1 MPCRQIFPAILFLDQ
16 SGELGGAELCLAD
29 IAEFSGEGAA
39 VFLFQDG
46 PFAELLRARNIA
58 VHLATLAKTAARVDK
73 AAGLFAYLRAAPG
86 MMMLIFRGLRIAKDF
101 DLLYAN
107 TAKALIVGAVLAFV
121 LRKKF
126 CFHLHD
132 ILSADHFSAIN
143 QRLIVSLANWAEAVV
158 VNSLATAEAFQSNGG
173 KKGLVRVI
181 PNGFEVSRF
190 RTTLRRQ
197 PCELTGGIP
206 PGDFPLVGLFGRITR
221 WKGQDV
227 LIKAL
232 ADLPGVHGLIVGEA
246 LFTAEDRIFREEIRK
261 LAIDLGVADR
271 IHFVGFCRDIVPLF
285 FRVDLVVHCST
296 SPEPFGR
303 VIVEAMLAGRPVIAA
318 KAGGALE
325 IVKDHETG
333 LLVEPSDSH
342 ALAGAIHQLL
352 ENRRLAATLSESAKR
367 DAEERFG
374 LQEVLEQWK
383 QCIREVT
390 RPKQRYAWQSST
402 IT

>member
-1 MPCRQIFPAILFLDQ
+1 VRPFPAILFLDQ

-29 IAEFSGEGAA
+29 IAEFAGERSA
-39 VFLFQDG
+39 VLLFQDG

-58 VHLATLAKTAARVDK
+58 VHLVTLPKLAARVDK
-73 AAGLFAYLRAAPG
+73 AASLSAYLRATPG
-86 MMMLIFRGLRIAKDF
+86 IVMLIFRGLRIAKDF

-173 KKGLVRVI
+173 KNDLVRVI
-181 PNGFEVSRF
+181 PNGFEISRF
-190 RTTLRRQ
+190 RPPFGKRS
-197 PCELTGGIP
+197 PGFPGGFV

-232 ADLPGVHGLIVGEA
+232 ADLPRVHGLIVGEA
-246 LFTAEDRIFREEIRK
+246 LFTAEDRIFREEISK
-261 LAIDLGVADR
+261 LATDLGVADR
-271 IHFVGFCRDIVPLF
+271 IHFVGFCRDIVPLL

-303 VIVEAMLAGRPVIAA
+303 VIVEAMLAGRPVVAA
-318 KAGGALE
+318 KGGGPLE

-333 LLVEPSDSH
+333 LLVEPSNSH
-342 ALAGAIHQLL
+342 ALARAIHELL
-352 ENRRLAATLSESAKR
+352 ENPELAATLGESAKR
-367 DAEERFG
+367 DAEKRFG
-374 LQEVLEQWK
+374 LEGVLQQWK
-383 QCIREVT
+383 QCIRQVT
-390 RPKQRYAWQSST
+390 DPKQPYAWQSST

>member
-1 MPCRQIFPAILFLDQ
+1 MSSFPVILFLDQ

-29 IAEFSGEGAA
+29 IAELAGEQSA
-39 VFLFQDG
+39 VLLFQDG
-46 PFAELLRARNIA
+46 PFAELLRARNVA
-58 VHLATLAKTAARVDK
+58 VHIATLPKMAARVDK
-73 AAGLFAYLRAAPG
+73 AGSLFAYLRATPG
-86 MMMLIFRGLRIAKDF
+86 MVMLICRGLRIAKDF

-107 TAKALIVGAVLAFV
+107 TAKALIVGAVLAFL

-132 ILSADHFSAIN
+132 ILSADHFSPIN
-143 QRLIVSLANWAEAVV
+143 RRLIVALANRAEAVIA
-158 VNSLATAEAFQSNGG
+158 NSLATAEAFRSNGG
-173 KKGLVRVI
+173 KKDLVRVI
-181 PNGFEVSRF
+181 PNGFEISRF
-190 RTTLRRQ
+190 RASLGRRS
-197 PCELTGGIP
+197 PELPDGVAL
-206 PGDFPLVGLFGRITR
+206 GDCPLVGLFGRITR

-246 LFTAEDRIFREEIRK
+246 LFTVEDRIFREEIRK
-261 LAIDLGVADR
+261 LATDLGLADR
-271 IHFVGFCRDIVPLF
+271 IHFVGFCRDIVPLL

-303 VIVEAMLAGRPVIAA
+303 VIVEAMLAGRPVVAA

-342 ALAGAIHQLL
+342 ALAGAIRELL
-352 ENRRLAATLSESAKR
+352 GNRQLAATLGESAKR
-367 DAEERFG
+367 DAEGRFG
-374 LQEVLEQWK
+374 LEGVLQQWK
-383 QCIREVT
+383 QCIREVAHA
-390 RPKQRYAWQSST
+390 KQRYGWQSST

>member
-1 MPCRQIFPAILFLDQ
+1 MHCREIFPAILFLDQ

-29 IAEFSGEGAA
+29 IAEFSGERSAA
-39 VFLFQDG
+39 LLFQDG

-58 VHLATLAKTAARVDK
+58 VHIVTLPKMAVRVDK
-73 AAGLFAYLRAAPG
+73 AASLFAYLPATLG
-86 MMMLIFRGLRIAKDF
+86 MVMLIFRGLRIAKDF

-143 QRLIVSLANWAEAVV
+143 RCLIVSLANRAEAVV
-158 VNSLATAEAFQSNGG
+158 ANSLATAEAFQSNGG
-173 KKGLVRVI
+173 RKDLVRVI
-181 PNGFEVSRF
+181 PNGFEISRF
-190 RTTLRRQ
+190 RTTLRKRS
-197 PCELTGGIP
+197 CELPGGVP

-246 LFTAEDRIFREEIRK
+246 LFTAEDGAFRAEISN
-261 LAIDLGVADR
+261 LATDLGVADR
-271 IHFVGFCRDIVPLF
+271 IHFVGFCRDIVPLL

-296 SPEPFGR
+296 LPEPFGR
-303 VIVEAMLAGRPVIAA
+303 VIVEAMLAGRPVVAA

-352 ENRRLAATLSESAKR
+352 GNPRLATTLSESAKR

-374 LQEVLEQWK
+374 LEGVLQQWK
-383 QCIREVT
+383 QCIREVMH
-390 RPKQRYAWQSST
+390 PKQRYAWQSST

>member
-1 MPCRQIFPAILFLDQ
+1 MKSFPAILFLDQ

-29 IAEFSGEGAA
+29 LAEFSRDRST
-39 VFLFQDG
+39 VLLFKDG
-46 PFAELLRARNIA
+46 PFAELLRAKNIA
-58 VHLATLAKTAARVDK
+58 VYLATLPKDAARVDK
-73 AAGLFAYLRAAPG
+73 AAGIFAYLRAMPG
-86 MMMLIFRGLRIAKDF
+86 MAMLIFRGLRIAKDF

-107 TAKALIVGAVLAFV
+107 TAKALIVGAALAFV

-132 ILSADHFSAIN
+132 IVSADHFSAIN
-143 QRLIVSLANWAEAVV
+143 RRLIVSLANRANAVV
-158 VNSLATAEAFQSNGG
+158 ANSVATAEAFRSNGG
-173 KKGLVRVI
+173 KKDLVRVI

-190 RTTLRRQ
+190 RAPLRGRS
-197 PCELTGGIP
+197 CELPAGIP

-232 ADLPGVHGLIVGEA
+232 AELPGVHGIIVGEA
-246 LFTAEDRIFREEIRK
+246 LFTAEDRAFRAEIVK
-261 LAIDLGVADR
+261 LAADLGVADR
-271 IHFVGFCRDIVPLF
+271 IHFVGFCPDIVPLL

-303 VIVEAMLAGRPVIAA
+303 VIVEAMLAGRPVVAA
-318 KAGGALE
+318 KAGGVLE
-325 IVKDHETG
+325 IVKDYETG

-352 ENRRLAATLSESAKR
+352 ENRQLAATLSESAKR
-367 DAEERFG
+367 DAEGRFG
-374 LQEVLEQWK
+374 LEGVLQQWK
-383 QCIREVT
+383 QCIRELT
-390 RPKQRYAWQSST
+390 HPKPGYAWRSST

>member
-1 MPCRQIFPAILFLDQ
+1 MHCRQIFPPILFLDQ

-46 PFAELLRARNIA
+46 PFAELLRARSIA
-58 VHLATLAKTAARVDK
+58 VHLASLPKVAARVDK

-86 MMMLIFRGLRIAKDF
+86 MMTLILRALRIAKDF

-143 QRLIVSLANWAEAVV
+143 RRLIVSLANRAEAVV
-158 VNSLATAEAFQSNGG
+158 GNSVATAEAFRSNGG
-173 KKGLVRVI
+173 KKDLVRVI
-181 PNGFEVSRF
+181 PNGFEISGF
-190 RTTLRRQ
+190 RPPLEQRS
-197 PCELTGGIP
+197 PELPAGVA

-232 ADLPGVHGLIVGEA
+232 ADLPRVHGLIVGEA
-246 LFTAEDRIFREEIRK
+246 LFTAEDRIFREEISK
-261 LAIDLGVADR
+261 LATDLGVADR
-271 IHFVGFCRDIVPLF
+271 IHFVGFCRDVVPL
-285 FRVDLVVHCST
+285 
-296 SPEPFGR
+296 
-303 VIVEAMLAGRPVIAA
+303 
-318 KAGGALE
+318 
-325 IVKDHETG
+325 
-333 LLVEPSDSH
+333 
-342 ALAGAIHQLL
+342 
-352 ENRRLAATLSESAKR
+352 
-367 DAEERFG
+367 
-374 LQEVLEQWK
+374 
-383 QCIREVT
+383 
-390 RPKQRYAWQSST
+390 
-402 IT
+402 

>member
-1 MPCRQIFPAILFLDQ
+1 VRPFPAILFLDQ

-29 IAEFSGEGAA
+29 IAEFAGERSA
-39 VFLFQDG
+39 VLLFQDG

-58 VHLATLAKTAARVDK
+58 VHLVTLPKLAARVDK
-73 AAGLFAYLRAAPG
+73 AASLSAYLRATPG
-86 MMMLIFRGLRIAKDF
+86 IVMLIFRGLRIAKDF

-173 KKGLVRVI
+173 KNDLVRVI
-181 PNGFEVSRF
+181 PNGFEISRF
-190 RTTLRRQ
+190 RPPFAKRS
-197 PCELTGGIP
+197 PGFPGGFV

-232 ADLPGVHGLIVGEA
+232 ADLPRVHGLIVGEA
-246 LFTAEDRIFREEIRK
+246 LFTAEDRIFREEISK
-261 LAIDLGVADR
+261 LATDLGVADR
-271 IHFVGFCRDIVPLF
+271 IHFVGFCRDIVPLL

-303 VIVEAMLAGRPVIAA
+303 VIVEAMLAGRPVVAA
-318 KAGGALE
+318 KGGGPLE

-333 LLVEPSDSH
+333 LLVEPSNSH
-342 ALAGAIHQLL
+342 ALARAIHELL
-352 ENRRLAATLSESAKR
+352 ENPELAATLGESAKR
-367 DAEERFG
+367 DAEKRFG
-374 LQEVLEQWK
+374 LEGVLQQWK
-383 QCIREVT
+383 QCIRQVT
-390 RPKQRYAWQSST
+390 DPKQPYAWQSST

>member
-1 MPCRQIFPAILFLDQ
+1 LDQ

-29 IAEFSGEGAA
+29 IAEFAGERSA
-39 VFLFQDG
+39 VLLFQDG
-46 PFAELLRARNIA
+46 PFAELLRARNIT
-58 VHLATLAKTAARVDK
+58 VHLAALQKMAARVDK
-73 AAGLFAYLRAAPG
+73 AASLSAYLRATPG
-86 MMMLIFRGLRIAKDF
+86 MVMLIFRGLRIAKDF

-132 ILSADHFSAIN
+132 ILSADHFSAVN
-143 QRLIVSLANWAEAVV
+143 RRLIVSLANRAQAVV
-158 VNSLATAEAFQSNGG
+158 ANSLATAEAFQRNGG
-173 KKGLVRVI
+173 KKNLVRVI
-181 PNGFEVSRF
+181 PNGFEISRF
-190 RTTLRRQ
+190 RAPLGKRS
-197 PCELTGGIP
+197 PELPGGLP
-206 PGDFPLVGLFGRITR
+206 AGDSPIAGSFGRITR

-232 ADLPGVHGLIVGEA
+232 AELPGVHGLIVGEA

-261 LAIDLGVADR
+261 LAADLGVADR
-271 IHFVGFCRDIVPLF
+271 VHFVGFCRDIVPLL

-303 VIVEAMLAGRPVIAA
+303 VIVEAMLAGRPVVAA
-318 KAGGALE
+318 KAGGAPE

-342 ALAGAIHQLL
+342 ALARAIHELL
-352 ENRRLAATLSESAKR
+352 GNRQLAATLAEAAKK
-367 DAEERFG
+367 DAEARFG
-374 LQEVLEQWK
+374 LEGVLQQWK
-383 QCIREVT
+383 NCIREVT
-390 RPKQRYAWQSST
+390 HSRQRYAWQSST

>member
-1 MPCRQIFPAILFLDQ
+1 MKSFPVILFLDQ

-29 IAEFSGEGAA
+29 IVEFAGERSA
-39 VFLFQDG
+39 VLLFQDG
-46 PFAELLRARNIA
+46 PFAELLRARKIT
-58 VHLATLAKTAARVDK
+58 VHVATLPKMAARVDK
-73 AAGLFAYLRAAPG
+73 AASLFAYLRATPG
-86 MMMLIFRGLRIAKDF
+86 IFRLILRGLRIAKDF

-107 TAKALIVGAVLAFV
+107 TAKALIVGAVLAFL

-132 ILSADHFSAIN
+132 ILSADHFSATN
-143 QRLIVSLANWAEAVV
+143 RRLIVCLANRAKAVV
-158 VNSLATAEAFQSNGG
+158 GNSLATAQAFQSNGG
-173 KKGLVRVI
+173 KKALVRVI
-181 PNGFEVSRF
+181 PNGFEISRF
-190 RTTLRRQ
+190 RPPLGKRS
-197 PCELTGGIP
+197 PALLGGVP
-206 PGDFPLVGLFGRITR
+206 PSDFPLVGLFGRITR

-232 ADLPGVHGLIVGEA
+232 AELPGVHGLIVGEA

-261 LAIDLGVADR
+261 LSVDLGVADR
-271 IHFVGFCRDIVPLF
+271 IHFVGFRRDIVPLL

-303 VIVEAMLAGRPVIAA
+303 VIVEAMLAGRPVVAA

-325 IVKDHETG
+325 IVNDHETG
-333 LLVEPSDSH
+333 LLVQPGDFR
-342 ALAGAIHQLL
+342 ALAAAIHELL
-352 ENRRLAATLSESAKR
+352 ENPQLAATLGESAKR
-367 DAEERFG
+367 DAEKRFG
-374 LQEVLEQWK
+374 LEGVLRQWK

-390 RPKQRYAWQSST
+390 HPRQLYAWQSST

>member
-1 MPCRQIFPAILFLDQ
+1 MRSFPVILFLDQ

-29 IAEFSGEGAA
+29 IAEFAGEQSA
-39 VFLFQDG
+39 VLLFQDG

-58 VHLATLAKTAARVDK
+58 FHLATLPKMAARVDK
-73 AAGLFAYLRAAPG
+73 AASLFAYLRATPG
-86 MMMLIFRGLRIAKDF
+86 VVMLIFRGLRIAKDF

-107 TAKALIVGAVLAFV
+107 TAKALVVGAVLAFV

-143 QRLIVSLANWAEAVV
+143 RRLIVSLANRAEAVV
-158 VNSLATAEAFQSNGG
+158 ANSLATAGAFQSNGG
-173 KKGLVRVI
+173 KKDLVRVI
-181 PNGFEVSRF
+181 PNGFEISRF
-190 RTTLRRQ
+190 SL
-197 PCELTGGIP
+197 PFGKGSPELPGGVP
-206 PGDFPLVGLFGRITR
+206 PGDFPLVGSFGRITR

-232 ADLPGVHGLIVGEA
+232 AGLPGVHGLIVGEA

-261 LAIDLGVADR
+261 LATDLGVADR
-271 IHFVGFCRDIVPLF
+271 IHFVGFCRDIVPLL

-342 ALAGAIHQLL
+342 ALARAIHELL
-352 ENRRLAATLSESAKR
+352 GNRQLAATLSESAKK
-367 DAEERFG
+367 DAEARFG
-374 LQEVLEQWK
+374 LEGVLRQWK
-383 QCIREVT
+383 HCIREVT
-390 RPKQRYAWQSST
+390 HPRQ
-402 IT
+402 

>member
-1 MPCRQIFPAILFLDQ
+1 MRSFPVILFLDQ

-29 IAEFSGEGAA
+29 IAERGGERSA
-39 VFLFQDG
+39 VLLFQDG

-58 VHLATLAKTAARVDK
+58 VHLATLPKMAARVDK
-73 AAGLFAYLRAAPG
+73 AASLFAYLRATPG
-86 MMMLIFRGLRIAKDF
+86 MVMLIFRGLRIAKDF

-107 TAKALIVGAVLAFV
+107 TAKALIVGAVLAFL

-143 QRLIVSLANWAEAVV
+143 RRLIVSLANRAEAVIA
-158 VNSLATAEAFQSNGG
+158 NSQATAEAFQSNGG
-173 KKGLVRVI
+173 KKDLVRVI
-181 PNGFEVSRF
+181 PNGFEISRF
-190 RTTLRRQ
+190 RASLGKRS
-197 PCELTGGIP
+197 PELPDGVA
-206 PGDFPLVGLFGRITR
+206 PGDCPLAGLFGRITR

-261 LAIDLGVADR
+261 LATDLGVADR
-271 IHFVGFCRDIVPLF
+271 IHFVGFCRDIVPLL

-303 VIVEAMLAGRPVIAA
+303 VIVEAMLAGRPVVAA

-342 ALAGAIHQLL
+342 ALAGAIHELL
-352 ENRRLAATLSESAKR
+352 GNRQLAATLGESAKR

-374 LQEVLEQWK
+374 LEGVLQQWK
-383 QCIREVT
+383 QCIREVIH
-390 RPKQRYAWQSST
+390 PKQRYAWQSST

>member
-1 MPCRQIFPAILFLDQ
+1 MESFPAILFLDQ

-29 IAEFSGEGAA
+29 IAELAGERSA
-39 VFLFQDG
+39 VLLFQDG

-58 VHLATLAKTAARVDK
+58 VYVAALPKMAARVDK
-73 AAGLFAYLRAAPG
+73 AASLFAHLRALPG
-86 MMMLIFRGLRIAKDF
+86 MVLLMFRGLRIAKHF

-107 TAKALIVGAVLAFV
+107 TAKALIVGAVLAFL

-143 QRLIVSLANWAEAVV
+143 RRLIVSLANRAEAVMA
-158 VNSLATAEAFQSNGG
+158 NSLATGEAFRSNGG
-173 KKGLVRVI
+173 EKDLVRVI
-181 PNGFEVSRF
+181 PNGFEISRF
-190 RTTLRRQ
+190 RASLGKQ
-197 PCELTGGIP
+197 PLGLPDGVA
-206 PGDFPLVGLFGRITR
+206 PGDCPLVGLFGRITR

-232 ADLPGVHGLIVGEA
+232 AELPGVHGLIVGEA

-261 LAIDLGVADR
+261 LAIDLGLADR
-271 IHFVGFCRDIVPLF
+271 IHFVGFCRDIVPLL

-303 VIVEAMLAGRPVIAA
+303 VIVEAMLAGRPVVAA

-342 ALAGAIHQLL
+342 ALAGAIHELL
-352 ENRRLAATLSESAKR
+352 ANRQLAATLGESAKR

-374 LQEVLEQWK
+374 LEGVLRQWK
-383 QCIREVT
+383 QCIREVAHA
-390 RPKQRYAWQSST
+390 KQRYGWQSST